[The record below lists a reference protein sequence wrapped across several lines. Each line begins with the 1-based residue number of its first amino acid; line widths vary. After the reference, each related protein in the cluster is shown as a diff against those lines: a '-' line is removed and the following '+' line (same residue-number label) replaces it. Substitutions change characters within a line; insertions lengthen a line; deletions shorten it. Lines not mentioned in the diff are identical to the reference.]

1 MDFFEELLK
10 EDARQPTQENDI
22 DIEKLSSAIA
32 MKIENKVKSDLETIK
47 NDIKTLKEKGEQNY
61 DNNTENEQRVNE
73 ERTVSFDEKS
83 ENNID

>member
-10 EDARQPTQENDI
+10 EDARQPTQENEI

-47 NDIKTLKEKGEQNY
+47 SEIKTLKEKGEQNN
-61 DNNTENEQRVNE
+61 DNNTENEQRTDE
-73 ERTVSFDEKS
+73 KGTVSFDKES
-83 ENNID
+83 EDNVD